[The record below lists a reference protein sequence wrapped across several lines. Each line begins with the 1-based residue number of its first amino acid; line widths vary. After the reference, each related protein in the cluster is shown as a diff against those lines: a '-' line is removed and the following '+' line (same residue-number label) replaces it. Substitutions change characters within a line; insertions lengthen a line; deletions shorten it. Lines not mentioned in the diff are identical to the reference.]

1 MAKLCASCHQSDSNM
16 MRGFLENIA
25 LKSKTLQMD
34 LMGHKEVVKFNDHTE
49 LKNLNSFK
57 EIRSYKG
64 KGFRIHYVEKQGEA
78 GSQGPPAESEDVVFV
93 CEYSKGGIMTKL
105 TSSVFKNVYEQN

>member
-1 MAKLCASCHQSDSNM
+1 MMFRILSLALISGLFFLFPLQAEMTQKPGMAKLCASCHQSDSNM

-64 KGFRIHYVEKQGEA
+64 KGFRIYYVETRVRSTQ
-78 GSQGPPAESEDVVFV
+78 
-93 CEYSKGGIMTKL
+93 C
-105 TSSVFKNVYEQN
+105 